1 MQIGD
6 EPRMSKQERILIVED
21 DALIAMD
28 LEDELTDRGFD
39 AVSAS
44 TIAHARQVLA
54 QEAPGFVILDMH
66 LRSETTFEFA
76 RELQE
81 RGIAFIFL
89 SGNDRSSLPEDLRES
104 NILEKPVHYDTLVEM
119 MG

>member
-1 MQIGD
+1 
-6 EPRMSKQERILIVED
+6 MSKQDRILIVED

-39 AVSAS
+39 PVSAA
-44 TIAHARQVLA
+44 TIAHAQQVL
-54 QEAPGFVILDMH
+54 ESEPLMFVVLDMH

-81 RGIAFIFL
+81 RGVAFLFL
-89 SGNDRSSLPEDLRES
+89 SGNDRSSLPEDLQS
-104 NILEKPVHYDTLVEM
+104 SKILEKPVHYDTLVEM
-119 MG
+119 IG